1 MKKARS
7 YLLLLLLAAF
17 TIHMLW
23 LAIAPLVPYLVSS
36 LAIVLVLGFIYY
48 RMTKW

>member
-1 MKKARS
+1 M
-7 YLLLLLLAAF
+7 LLLLLAAF

-23 LAIAPLVPYLVSS
+23 LAIAPLVPYLVSG